1 MMHSTNQLAIDKE
14 AQMQQAITAVKSKKY
29 TIYTATHVFIV
40 SKRTLHDRVKKNM
53 QPHNLAHERDQNLT
67 HAEET
72 ELVR

>member
-1 MMHSTNQLAIDKE
+1 MTRSTNQLAIDKE
-14 AQMQQAITAVKSKKY
+14 ARMQAITAVKSKKY